1 MDSDSSVSSDKLC
14 RKLSTDAGVYNSSQD
29 PRLCRDASLTVEHM
43 VAGCTLHAG
52 IAYTEKHNHVAGEQ
66 EHLCP
71 AWIRSTRV
79 TLGQSQMFVILVDP
93 TL

>member
-1 MDSDSSVSSDKLC
+1 MLE
-14 RKLSTDAGVYNSSQD
+14 STTAARTQGCAEMPVI
-29 PRLCRDASLTVEHM
+29 TVEHM
-43 VAGCTLHAG
+43 VAGLHAG

-71 AWIRSTRV
+71 AWIRSSRV